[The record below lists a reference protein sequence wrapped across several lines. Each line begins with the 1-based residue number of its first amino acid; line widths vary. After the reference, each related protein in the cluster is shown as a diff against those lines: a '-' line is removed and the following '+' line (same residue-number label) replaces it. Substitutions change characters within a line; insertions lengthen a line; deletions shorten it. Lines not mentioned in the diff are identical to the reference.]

1 MQKPRF
7 DILAEITGQVQIS
20 PDIFLLTVDV
30 SKIAEAASP
39 GQFCMV
45 EVKSSH
51 SMDPLLRRPLSIH
64 RIINRKEIVFLYR
77 VVGQGTCLLSQH
89 CPGDRLHILGPLGH
103 GFRIT
108 PGHPAILIGGGLGA
122 APLLFLAEEL
132 PKDPAVSVIL
142 GARTEK
148 ELLAVNQ
155 FIRLGHRVLLAT
167 EDGSV
172 GRHGLITDV
181 LSEVLSHEP
190 HSKACIFTCG
200 PWSMMKAVYKMTHE
214 IGLSCQ
220 VSLEARM
227 ACGIGLCLGCAVPR
241 RDGQGYLHVCTEG
254 PVFDADKISWGS
266 SQ

>member
-1 MQKPRF
+1 MPRF
-7 DILAEITGQVQIS
+7 DILAEITRQVQLTS
-20 PDIFLLTVDV
+20 DIFLVTIRA

-45 EVKSSH
+45 EVRSARSR
-51 SMDPLLRRPLSIH
+51 DPLLRRPLSIH

-77 VVGQGTCLLSQH
+77 VVGRGTRLLSQH
-89 CPGDRLHILGPLGH
+89 CPGDRLHVLGPLGH

-108 PGHPAILIGGGLGA
+108 PGHPAILIGGGLGS

-132 PKDPAVSVIL
+132 PKDPLVTLIL

-148 ELLAVNQ
+148 ELLSVEQ
-155 FIRLGHRVLLAT
+155 FTALGHQVLLAT

-172 GRHGLITDV
+172 GRHGLVTDV
-181 LSEVLSHEP
+181 LSEVLSHGSDTRP
-190 HSKACIFTCG
+190 YIFSCG
-200 PWSMMKAVYKMTHE
+200 PWPMMKAVYKMTHE

-227 ACGIGLCLGCAVPR
+227 ACGTGLCLGCAVPR
-241 RDGQGYLHVCTEG
+241 RDGHGYLHVCTEG